1 MSRHSSSSSSSSSPA
16 SGKLFPHNHITIPPQ
31 FHSMTAGAG
40 AGLVASITTCPLDVV
55 KTRLQAQQHA
65 LGSEGYESVSKIM
78 KNIWRSAGPKGFYR
92 GLGPT
97 LAGYLPT
104 WGIYFTVYDMVKDK
118 AGGWTLSNGPLKGNT
133 AVVHIFAAMTAGATG
148 TIMTNP
154 LWVVKTR
161 FMAQAGDSD
170 SPSRYRTTVGA
181 IRSIYKTEGFRAF
194 YKGLLP
200 SLMGVS
206 HVAVQF
212 PLYEKAKSWADSG
225 DGDHSS
231 LPPTTILACSAFSK
245 MIASLVTYP
254 HEVLRTRLQI
264 RKSSSSTP
272 SPSPSPS
279 PSTSLS
285 NTSRL
290 HSQSIP
296 TAPTKPG
303 QTHVPLYSPLVT
315 GNQPPP
321 SVLASGPSLTHP
333 LPNPLPRIEATEPSW
348 YRKIIHSPKEG
359 GIVDTFISIKKQ
371 DGWKGF
377 YRGLSINLVRTVP
390 NSAVTM
396 LTYELIMRRLS
407 LQQE

>member
-1 MSRHSSSSSSSSSPA
+1 MSPSSSPRRDRDH
-16 SGKLFPHNHITIPPQ
+16 LPFPHNHVNIPPQ
-31 FHSMTAGAG
+31 FHSMIAGAG

-55 KTRLQAQQHA
+55 KTRLQAQHFA
-65 LGSEGYESVSKIM
+65 RGSEGYESVSIIISKIW
-78 KNIWRSAGPKGFYR
+78 KSSGPKGFYR

-104 WGIYFTVYDMVKDK
+104 WGIYFTVYDLVKDR
-118 AGGWTLSNGPLKGNT
+118 AGGWNASHGPLQGNT
-133 AVVHIFAAMTAGATG
+133 AIVHIFAAMTAGATG

-161 FMAQAGDSD
+161 FMAQAGTADS
-170 SPSRYRTTVGA
+170 SSRYRTTIGA
-181 IRSIYKTEGFRAF
+181 IRSIYRTEGFRAF

-212 PLYEKAKSWADSG
+212 PLYEKAKSWADS
-225 DGDHSS
+225 DNGDHSS

-245 MIASLVTYP
+245 MVASLCTYP

-264 RKSSSSTP
+264 RKSSSSTVTET
-272 SPSPSPS
+272 
-279 PSTSLS
+279 TSGKS
-285 NTSRL
+285 KL
-290 HSQSIP
+290 HPQSIP
-296 TAPTKPG
+296 TGATSA
-303 QTHVPLYSPLVT
+303 TPLYSPLVT
-315 GNQPPP
+315 GNQPPHPHAQTNFNSHP
-321 SVLASGPSLTHP
+321 SINNPI
-333 LPNPLPRIEATEPSW
+333 PNPLPKIELPKPPW
-348 YRKIIHSPKEG
+348 YKQIIHKPKKG
-359 GIVDTFISIKKQ
+359 GVIYTFLQIKNQ
-371 DGWKGF
+371 DGWRGF

-407 LQQE
+407 SFSDQ